1 MKSKSLKTK
10 KIIGL
15 GFTFSVVLF
24 VLSLGAKI
32 YLCGSL
38 AVKNSDL
45 EQAFVQRKKL
55 EEEISKLSYI
65 DSTLSAISSIEK
77 QARQI
82 GFVEMTG
89 RVLAIDLSAP
99 VQVAAL
105 NQ

>member
-1 MKSKSLKTK
+1 MKSKSLKAK
-10 KIIGL
+10 KIIRL
-15 GFTFSVVLF
+15 SFISSIVLF

-38 AVKNSDL
+38 AVRNSDL
-45 EQAFVQRKKL
+45 EQAFLQRKRL

-77 QARQI
+77 QAKQI
-82 GFVEMTG
+82 GFVEMTE
-89 RVLAIDLSAP
+89 RVLAIDPSAP
-99 VQVAAL
+99 VQVAVL